1 MFKIAYIPQLLA
13 STCLGIFKGYN
24 NNQFETSILLRMN
37 DMINQT
43 LSNTLT
49 LTFVYSE
56 SKQNMIFSFQ

>member
-24 NNQFETSILLRMN
+24 NSQFETSILLRMN

-43 LSNTLT
+43 LS
-49 LTFVYSE
+49 
-56 SKQNMIFSFQ
+56 QIH